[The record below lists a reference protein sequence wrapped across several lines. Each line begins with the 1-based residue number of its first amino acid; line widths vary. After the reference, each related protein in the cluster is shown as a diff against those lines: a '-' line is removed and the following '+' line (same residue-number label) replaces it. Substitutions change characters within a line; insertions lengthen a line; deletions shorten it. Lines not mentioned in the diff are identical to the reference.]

1 MAVLDAEMKQLIEEN
16 TIGCVATITPD
27 GRPAVSPKGTFLVVD
42 EATIAF
48 SNIRSP
54 GTVHNVQAGSGAVE
68 VDFID
73 VLRRTGCRVRGHARY
88 TPMEATPAA
97 LVDRF
102 QKAWPDLAPLMHG
115 IVTIDVEGA
124 ELLRSPSYDVGG
136 QPDALVDHWIKH
148 YAESVGYTATRRS

>member
-1 MAVLDAEMKQLIEEN
+1 MLNAEMQTLIRAN
-16 TIGCVATITPD
+16 TVGCVATITPD
-27 GRPAVSPKGTFLVVD
+27 GRPAVSPKGTFLVLD
-42 EATIAF
+42 EATLAF

-88 TPMEATPAA
+88 TLMPETPAE
-97 LVDRF
+97 LVARF

-115 IVTIDVEGA
+115 IVTIDVRGA
-124 ELLRSPSYDVGG
+124 ELLKSPSYDVGG

-148 YAESVGYTATRRS
+148 YADSVAYTATRRS